1 LQLQKQ
7 YRKLEVLQP
16 TTHKSIK
23 GSGEGGM
30 ESPNFDI
37 ALPFC
42 VNGYKK
48 ESIRLYN
55 KNWTKVIGR
64 LGKMFTG
71 RHILEEN

>member
-1 LQLQKQ
+1 MDGKKYQLQLQKQ

-42 VNGYKK
+42 VNG
-48 ESIRLYN
+48 
-55 KNWTKVIGR
+55 
-64 LGKMFTG
+64 
-71 RHILEEN
+71 